1 VVGKLVEEG
10 ILHMIAYLLMLVAQ
24 VAVSP
29 EPCSVLTPGEN
40 QLVEKTNEARITNGL
55 APLVI
60 DCRLMGSAR
69 RHARRLAREMAFY
82 HSTGVAENIATGQPF
97 ASDAVVVWL
106 HSPGHRANILGRNYS
121 RIGVAGFVAPNGKTY
136 WVQQFAP

>member
-1 VVGKLVEEG
+1 
-10 ILHMIAYLLMLVAQ
+10 MIAYLLMLVAQ
-24 VAVSP
+24 VTVSP
-29 EPCSVLTPGEN
+29 EPCSVLTPGET
-40 QLVEKTNEARITNGL
+40 QLVEKTNEARQNNGL

-69 RHARRLAREMAFY
+69 RHANRMARATSMY
-82 HSTGVAENIATGQPF
+82 HSTGVTENVATGQPF

-106 HSPGHRANILGRNYS
+106 HSPGHRANILGRSYR
-121 RIGVAGFVAPNGKTY
+121 RIGVAGVIGPDGRTY